1 MAEPFTPVMREESKR
16 NWTPILVGLVA
27 VVVVIGVIVLLTRSK
42 PAVAPQNDP
51 YASKLQ
57 LSDLKLSA
65 AENYVGG
72 TVTYLDL
79 NITNAG
85 DKSLVGAQM
94 KAVFKN
100 TMGQVVQTET
110 LPLHVLTQNKMGGYD
125 DLLELSRAPIG
136 PGQTKTVR
144 MTLEHLSAD
153 WDQQYP
159 EMQLVDLQLK

>member
-1 MAEPFTPVMREESKR
+1 MAEPFAPAAPQKSER
-16 NWTPILVGLVA
+16 NWTPMLVGLVA
-27 VVVVIGVIVLLTRSK
+27 VILVVAAIVVFTRTK
-42 PAVAPQNDP
+42 PSAGPQNDP

-65 AENYVGG
+65 SENYVGG

-79 NITNAG
+79 NITNTG
-85 DKSLVGAQM
+85 DKSLAGAQM

-125 DLLELSRAPIG
+125 DLLELSRSPIG

-159 EMQLVDLQLK
+159 EMQLVNLQLK

>member
-1 MAEPFTPVMREESKR
+1 MAEPFAPTARTESER
-16 NWTPILVGLVA
+16 NWKPMLVGLVA
-27 VVVVIGVIVLLTRSK
+27 VVVVIGAIVLLTRSK
-42 PAVAPQNDP
+42 PNSGPAVDP
-51 YASKLQ
+51 YSSKLQ

-79 NITNAG
+79 NITNSG
-85 DKSLVGAQM
+85 DKSLAGAQM

-110 LPLHVLTQNKMGGYD
+110 LPLHVLTENKMGGYE
-125 DLLELSRAPIG
+125 DLLELSRSPIG

-159 EMQLVDLQLK
+159 EMQLVNLQLK